1 LVDLCAYAC
10 ITDYLDS
17 LILDLEGCELV
28 SEFDIGFWFSVTL
41 ACLLGAMSPGPSLA
55 VIVNLSLSQGRVAGL
70 IAAISHGLMIGVFA
84 FITASGLV
92 VILDRNPQVFN
103 AVQIAGCLFLIW
115 MAAKLLFAKPNPDT
129 YSLVT
134 AQSSRW
140 LAARDGLLIALV
152 NPKII
157 IFFSALFS
165 QFVDANSQ
173 LWEKMLMALIAGG
186 VDMLW
191 YMLMAVVITNP
202 SSLVAYQRHSR
213 WLDKL
218 FALVLLIIA
227 LGFIIQ
233 IIG

>member
-1 LVDLCAYAC
+1 MD
-10 ITDYLDS
+10 
-17 LILDLEGCELV
+17 
-28 SEFDIGFWFSVTL
+28 FGFWFSVTM

-55 VIVNLSLSQGRVAGL
+55 VIVNLSLSQGRIAGL
-70 IAAISHGLMIGVFA
+70 IAAISHGLMIAVFA
-84 FITASGLV
+84 FVTASGLV
-92 VILDRNPQVFN
+92 VILDRNPVVFN
-103 AVQIAGCLFLIW
+103 AVQIAGCLFLVW
-115 MAAKLLFAKPNPDT
+115 MAVKLLFTKPKPDS
-129 YSLVT
+129 YSVAP
-134 AQSSRW
+134 AQSSKW

-173 LWEKMLMALIAGG
+173 LWEKTLMAMIAGG

-191 YMLMAVVITNP
+191 YMLMAVVISHPAWLTGF
-202 SSLVAYQRHSR
+202 QKKSR

-233 IIG
+233 IIR

>member
-1 LVDLCAYAC
+1 M
-10 ITDYLDS
+10 
-17 LILDLEGCELV
+17 V
-28 SEFDIGFWFSVTL
+28 SELNSGLDIGFWFSVTL

-84 FITASGLV
+84 FLTASGLV
-92 VILDRNPQVFN
+92 VILDRNPQVFS

-115 MAAKLLFAKPNPDT
+115 MAAKLLLSKPSPYT
-129 YSLVT
+129 YALVA
-134 AQSSRW
+134 AQSSKW

-152 NPKII
+152 NPKTI

-165 QFVDANSQ
+165 QFVDASSQ

-191 YMLMAVVITNP
+191 YMLMAVIISRS
-202 SSLVAYQRHSR
+202 SSLVAYRRYSR

-218 FALVLLIIA
+218 FALVLSIIA

>member
-1 LVDLCAYAC
+1 M
-10 ITDYLDS
+10 
-17 LILDLEGCELV
+17 
-28 SEFDIGFWFSVTL
+28 DIGFWFSVTL

-55 VIVNLSLSQGRVAGL
+55 VIVNLSLSQGRMAGV
-70 IAAISHGLMIGVFA
+70 ISAISHGLMIGIFA

-92 VILDRNPQVFN
+92 VILDRNPLIYSGI
-103 AVQIAGCLFLIW
+103 QIAGCAFLIW
-115 MAAKLLFAKPNPDT
+115 MAIRLLFAKASRDEF
-129 YSLVT
+129 SVVS

-140 LAARDGLLIALV
+140 LAARDGMLIALV

-165 QFVDANSQ
+165 QFVDSNSQ
-173 LWEKMLMALIAGG
+173 LWEKSLLALIAGT

-191 YMLMAVVITNP
+191 YMLMAVVISHST
-202 SSLVAYQRHSR
+202 SLTAYQRHSR

-227 LGFIIQ
+227 LVFIIQ
-233 IIG
+233 IID